1 MKLRFRALLPL
12 FACLALGA
20 AASPALGAT
29 RTFHPRVGNA
39 LGLIPP
45 VNSQG
50 NFNTEPTEAGVYNA
64 VTYHGGQVMA
74 GGVTVHTIFWAPS
87 GFPFQGSPGGSAPTY
102 EGTIEKFYTDVAHDS
117 GVASACDNGT
127 DPCNIFS
134 TLTQYAEGDRRD
146 GYPWGLQHQL
156 QHDVAVVQRKPD
168 ALTV

>member
-50 NFNTEPTEAGVYNA
+50 NFNSEPTEAGVYNA

-87 GFPFQGSPGGSAPTY
+87 GFAFQGSPGGSAPTY
-102 EGTIEKFYTDVAHDS
+102 EGTIEKFYTDVA
-117 GVASACDNGT
+117 
-127 DPCNIFS
+127 
-134 TLTQYAEGDRRD
+134 R
-146 GYPWGLQHQL
+146 
-156 QHDVAVVQRKPD
+156 
-168 ALTV
+168 